1 MKKVYTYLAAV
12 AAALVVF
19 SCQTV
24 PHDDSHV
31 DEVVSAPNVA
41 ISVSEITDFTATV
54 TIAPEGTANYYAYI
68 VDESDEA
75 EELDPEALYANK
87 YSSVANGLVKYATS
101 ASTTVEL
108 EDLEPNTTYQVYAVA
123 GSTTGVVGTVAVKS
137 FLTTDKGTPTPGT
150 PTKKEN
156 VLAVAFSEDVT
167 YDATKPAT
175 AYYYAYN
182 AAIIDKTDPEN
193 PKLVF
198 DGKVGEAKVDVAVD
212 GATATFTVT
221 LDGTNPLPAG
231 AYYTVGYPAG
241 AFVDAVGNP
250 CPIRTHLTGLTQ
262 EGNLGFAGFY
272 GRVSTKAFDLE
283 FDEEKETVSPSEDSF
298 LYGIPEGTEFYDLV
312 KNAKATMTVISKG
325 TSKVSTTVY
334 DLKKDYDW
342 VYDEDENG
350 ILVFY
355 PDDIEITPGD
365 LFSIN
370 IDEGAMLDIYGNS
383 NSAFEVGYL
392 YAYGYKL
399 EDVCGTYQNSGASV
413 FGSTY
418 NEDPWTFKIA
428 VSDDAEKGN
437 VMFTEYY
444 GFELEEPFYGN
455 FNTDTGVFTFPMY
468 FNWLGGMVDSGY
480 YFDFFA
486 VSYYATE
493 SEPNMNM
500 SMKELGKFTV
510 GSSSDM
516 PGYYYYMYSMPESGN
531 VEDIP
536 ADAEPVYYDYNFF
549 RPTFVKVV
557 TEPTSIA
564 ASSVKSYWK
573 PVRTPKDVEF
583 TRPLAQ

>member
-54 TIAPEGTANYYAYI
+54 TIAPEGVANYYAYVI
-68 VDESDEA
+68 DESDEA

-101 ASTTVEL
+101 GSTTVEL

-182 AAIIDKTDPEN
+182 KAIIDKTDPEN
-193 PKLVF
+193 PELVF

-250 CPIRTHLTGLTQ
+250 CPIRTHLTGVTPD
-262 EGNLGFAGFY
+262 GNLGFAGFY

-283 FDEEKETVSPSEDSF
+283 FDEEKETAAPSEDSF

-312 KNAKATMTVISKG
+312 KNAKATMTVISEGK
-325 TSKVSTTVY
+325 SKVSTTVY

-342 VYDEDENG
+342 GYDEDENG

-365 LFSIN
+365 LFKIN
-370 IDEGAMLDIYGNS
+370 IDEGAMQDVYGNS
-383 NSAFEVGYL
+383 NTAFEVGYL
-392 YAYGYKL
+392 YSYAYNLEDIFGTYKL
-399 EDVCGTYQNSGASV
+399 LAVTQYAGKYEEAEVIIAPAPEDDEDYEDMDVIIYNLFKSTPCCDDLDEFTNYNTPFGATFDEDFGILKFGWYDAIGFGHLESNS
-413 FGSTY
+413 
-418 NEDPWTFKIA
+418 WTDYVLA
-428 VSDDAEKGN
+428 LS
-437 VMFTEYY
+437 
-444 GFELEEPFYGN
+444 
-455 FNTDTGVFTFPMY
+455 FNTDDYTFSFQQPVQGTFVLQDLIAIY
-468 FNWLGGMVDSGY
+468 CNSLGTWDRYSTDTQLV
-480 YFDFFA
+480 
-486 VSYYATE
+486 
-493 SEPNMNM
+493 
-500 SMKELGKFTV
+500 KI
-510 GSSSDM
+510 SDD
-516 PGYYYYMYSMPESGN
+516 Y
-531 VEDIP
+531 DIP
-536 ADAEPVYYDYNFF
+536 EEP
-549 RPTFVKVV
+549 
-557 TEPTSIA
+557 EPTSM
-564 ASSVKSYWK
+564 SVVDMTKYSKTFK
-573 PVRTPKDVEF
+573 PGNYTLR
-583 TRPLAQ
+583 